1 MHILE
6 LIQIGAPILPGDIN
20 VDELVNILDVVMLIN
35 FVLGS
40 VNPSNIEFNSGDY
53 NLDGFLN
60 VLDVVLIINLIL
72 D

>member
-1 MHILE
+1 
-6 LIQIGAPILPGDIN
+6 
-20 VDELVNILDVVMLIN
+20 MLIN

-40 VNPSNIEFNSGDY
+40 VNPSDIEFSSGDY